1 VLTSRRE
8 IIFHA
13 RVSQED
19 TKSPV
24 EEPTGPVELS
34 KLTWR
39 AKRNADGTYTV
50 RGVPILAD
58 HVAPASKKKID
69 AKWLKA
75 AVEEAKT
82 RRDQDGFRAPVHVG
96 HHDLTKPGQDGTEE
110 AGYFNPT
117 GVVKAMFEGK
127 PRDVVMADL
136 ENIPPE
142 VFKRMREGRLPYRS
156 VEILDVNK
164 PSIDS
169 LALLSTRVPYFR
181 FKPLT
186 VTEEAALA
194 AVTKDGALYAEDH
207 PDALAVASPCFDG
220 AEIMADEAKPD
231 AAAAPATKPAQ
242 RMAGDDWYKAA
253 LSAIAEKLGVSLP
266 AMPAAEETP
275 AEAPEEETAGEGA
288 AQPAAAAAASGSGSA
303 QLTAAMAEVAALTS
317 WKRDQQRKE
326 TRATMIAGAKH
337 NLEAYHLDAEDV
349 TALEQA
355 ADLGE
360 KAVAQYVA
368 AIKKHKEP
376 DTTGTLE
383 SLFGADEPKDAE
395 GLAEFAAT
403 PDGLARAQVYSKQY
417 DSCKTAGM
425 LRGITR
431 EQFIRDQFGQ
441 EG

>member
-1 VLTSRRE
+1 M
-8 IIFHA
+8 
-13 RVSQED
+13 SQED
-19 TKSPV
+19 KTKPA

-39 AKRNADGTYTV
+39 AQRNQDGTYTV

-82 RRDQDGFRAPVHVG
+82 RREQDGFRAPAHVG
-96 HHDLTKPGQDGTEE
+96 HHDLTKPGMDGTEE
-110 AGYFNPT
+110 AGYFMPT
-117 GVVKAMFEGK
+117 GVVKALFEGK

-142 VFKRMREGRLPYRS
+142 VFDRIKKGRLPYRS

-194 AVTKDGALYAEDH
+194 AAVAKDGALYAEDH
-207 PDALAVASPCFDG
+207 PDSLAIASPCFDG
-220 AEIMADEAKPD
+220 AEIMADEIKPD
-231 AAAAPATKPAQ
+231 AADPAAAAAPAPKPAQ

-266 AMPAAEETP
+266 EMPAAEEVP

-288 AQPAAAAAASGSGSA
+288 AQPAAATVSGAGA
-303 QLTAAMAEVAALTS
+303 VQLAAAMAEVAALKS

-337 NLEAYHLDAEDV
+337 DLEAYHLDAEDV

-376 DTTGTLE
+376 DTAGTLE

-395 GLAEFAAT
+395 GLMEFAKT

-417 DSCKTAGM
+417 DSCKDAGM
-425 LRGITR
+425 LRSITR